1 VNPHETAMPVQVDET
16 WEVSLAITAIKVSHT
31 TREWAA
37 RNSTNCIPARAFPST
52 LQEL

>member
-1 VNPHETAMPVQVDET
+1 MNSHETAMPVQVDET
-16 WEVSLAITAIKVSHT
+16 WEVSLAITAIKVTH

-37 RNSTNCIPARAFPST
+37 GNSTNCIPARAFPST